1 MNSRN
6 LSAMLRIF
14 LTIAAMAPALLAG
27 CAAHLPPAPT
37 AMAADAA
44 RPVQEY
50 RIQPGDQLDV
60 KFYFS
65 PELNE
70 QVTVRPDGRISLQLV
85 RDVEVAGSTPNEV
98 TERLTEL
105 FKKSLLQPEIA
116 VIVRTFAAYRVFVDG
131 EVNKAGVIP
140 LAGNMTIS
148 QAISEAGG
156 MRETASPSSV
166 VLVRRVPSGKPIVA
180 AVDVTRIFDGTDPAQ
195 DVQLQPSDIV
205 FVPRSTIAN
214 LNLFVDQYLR
224 KLIPIPVYVGI
235 PLNL

>member
-1 MNSRN
+1 MTAMPRN
-6 LSAMLRIF
+6 L
-14 LTIAAMAPALLAG
+14 LTIAAATAALLSG

-37 AMAADAA
+37 AVAEGA

-85 RDVEVAGSTPNEV
+85 RDVEAAGATPNEL

-116 VIVRTFAAYRVFVDG
+116 VIVRTFASYRVFVDG
-131 EVNKAGVIP
+131 EVNKAGVIA
-140 LAGNMTIS
+140 LAGAMTIS

-156 MRETASPSSV
+156 MRESASASSV
-166 VLVRRVPSGKPIVA
+166 VLVRRVPNGKPLVA

-195 DVQLQPSDIV
+195 DVLLQPSDIV

-224 KLIPIPVYVGI
+224 KLIPIPVYVVI